1 MHKIIESLMYAQ
13 TRTKLNINFDI
24 GMLSMY
30 QSDLGLDHWKV
41 INKVMRYLQRQKIT
55 CSFIE
60 NLIIL

>member
-13 TRTKLNINFDI
+13 TCTKLNINFDI

>member
-1 MHKIIESLMYAQ
+1 MYAQ